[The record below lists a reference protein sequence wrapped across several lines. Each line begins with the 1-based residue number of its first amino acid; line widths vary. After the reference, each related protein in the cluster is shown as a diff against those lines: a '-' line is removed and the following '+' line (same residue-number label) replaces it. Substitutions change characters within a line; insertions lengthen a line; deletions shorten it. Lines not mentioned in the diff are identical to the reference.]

1 MNRSHKNYTT
11 VAELKSLGEDQNVPF
26 EGVFL
31 LREAALKTAR
41 NGSEYL
47 SVDLGDKTGS
57 FHIVC
62 FSDTAVFLFFH
73 DAPAESIVRVQGM
86 TEYFQNRFS
95 PRVQFAEVVSEE
107 EVASQNLLNNLI
119 ASSSEDR
126 DEMWA
131 ELLNFCQEIKHDAMR
146 AVVVQAISEMDS
158 RFKTCAAAIAMHHA
172 YRGGLLEHTVHLCR
186 ACRALLPHYPE
197 VDPDLALS
205 GLILHDVGK
214 MLEYEGE
221 RVTRKSRQGILQ
233 GHVVLGYRMARKAA
247 LQNKLEPELRD
258 RLEHIILS
266 HQGQLEWGAAVLAAT
281 PEAVFVSMLDNLDA
295 KMGMVQQA
303 LRQSP
308 EGAEFSDY
316 MPGLGGTVL
325 VEPPPT
331 LPPANEDE
339 ADG

>member
-1 MNRSHKNYTT
+1 MNPSHKNYTT
-11 VAELKSLGEDQNVPF
+11 VADLKGLGEDQNVPF

-41 NGSEYL
+41 NGSEFL
-47 SVDLGDKTGS
+47 SVDLGDKTGT
-57 FHIVC
+57 FHFVC

-73 DAPAESIVRVQGM
+73 DAPVESIVRVQGM
-86 TEYFQNRFS
+86 TEYYQNRFS

-107 EVASQNLLNNLI
+107 EVESQSLLNHLI

-126 DEMWA
+126 EEMWA
-131 ELLNFCQEIKHDAMR
+131 ELLDFCQVIKHEALR
-146 AVVVQAISEMDS
+146 AAVIQAISEMEG

-186 ACRALLPHYPE
+186 ACQALLPHYPD

-303 LRQSP
+303 LREAP
-308 EGAEFSDY
+308 EDADFSGY
-316 MPGLGGTVL
+316 MPGLGGAVL
-325 VEPPPT
+325 VEPPPA
-331 LPPANEDE
+331 PRPAPEGE